1 MRFYENIQ
9 KTSENREAPRSYY
22 IPSGKSEYT
31 LLNGTWRFH
40 YFARDTELTR
50 NITEWDEIPV
60 PSCWQIYG
68 YENPNYTNVNY
79 PYPCDPPYVP
89 DDNPC
94 GVYERDITID
104 SVWGKVYFVLEGVA
118 SCATVIVNGREVG
131 FTEGSHLQAEFDITE
146 YVKKGLNTI
155 RVEVRKWCCGSYL
168 EDQDCFR
175 FNGIFRDCYLLQRP
189 IDHIKNV
196 KVISRDG
203 KITVDCEKKADVSLY
218 TMDGEL
224 IFKSAN
230 TENAVFEIDKPM
242 FWNAEHPYLYTVK
255 LEREGEIIEVK
266 TAFRTIEI
274 SDKRELLI
282 NGVSVKL
289 RGVNHHDTHPTKG
302 WCQTNEELRR
312 DLSLM
317 KELNINCVRTS
328 HYPPTP
334 AFVDMCD
341 EMGFYV
347 VLETDIE
354 THGIL
359 RRLPNVPYRYD
370 VESSDWVCVKPEWK
384 GEFVERMKRAATPH
398 FNHPSVIMWSVG
410 NESGYGP
417 NQEAMIDWLKTLD
430 DSRLAHCE
438 DAGRKGDDTKV
449 DIHSRMYLSPAD
461 LTVLAKDTEKCS
473 LPVFQCEYS
482 HAMGNG
488 PGDVYEYNELF
499 DKYPALIGGC
509 IWEWADHTVI
519 VDGVQKY
526 GGDFEGE
533 LTSDSN
539 FCCDGMVFSDR
550 SFKAGTYEIKEA
562 FAPIVSEYEDG
573 ILKIRNRYD
582 FTDLCECEIT
592 YSVEVDGTEV
602 DKKVLDIKAAPHETV
617 EIPLELP
624 CPECKYGAYIN
635 ITMTRG
641 GFEYARAQHPIP
653 CTIISD
659 NQERAY
665 AAYTENEHEI
675 VFSGEGFE
683 YIYSK
688 HYGTFTSIKT
698 DGKERIADKP
708 NITAWH
714 APTDNDAKIKL
725 YWGSYNIWQGDNLDK
740 AFTKTYSVD
749 FDGKTA
755 VASCSLAGV
764 SRKPVSLHTIKTEV
778 FADGRIEFHVD
789 ASIRADAK
797 WLPRYGFEFTLPTES
812 REFSYFGMGPEEC
825 YADMCH
831 HTRIGRYES
840 SAEREYVSYVRPQE
854 HGNHIKTKELLIGGL
869 KFRAIERDFEFNV
882 SKYKANDLA
891 RAAHTDELC
900 EDGLVHVRVD
910 YKVSGLGSNSCGP
923 ELDPKYKLSEKNIS
937 FAFSLSP
944 ERKA

>member
-1 MRFYENIQ
+1 MRFYEDIL

-22 IPSGKSEYT
+22 IPTGKSEYT

-40 YFARDTELTR
+40 YFSKDIELTR

-60 PSCWQIYG
+60 PSCWQLYG

-79 PYPCDPPYVP
+79 PYPVDPPYVP

-94 GVYERDITID
+94 GVYERDITIKKL
-104 SVWGKVYFVLEGVA
+104 WGKVYFVLEGVA
-118 SCATVIVNGREVG
+118 SCATLLVNGHEVG
-131 FTEGSHLQAEFDITE
+131 FTQGSHLQAEFDITE
-146 YVKKGLNTI
+146 YVREGENTI

-168 EDQDCFR
+168 EDQDFFR
-175 FNGIFRDCYLLQRP
+175 FNGIFRDCYILQRP
-189 IDHIKNV
+189 EGHIKNIT
-196 KVISRDG
+196 VISRDG
-203 KITVDCEKKADVSLY
+203 KISIDCEKVDCDISLY
-218 TMDGEL
+218 SMEGKLLSKATGD
-224 IFKSAN
+224 S
-230 TENAVFEIDKPM
+230 AVFEISHPM
-242 FWNAEHPYLYTVK
+242 YWNAEKPYLYTVK
-255 LEREGEIIEVK
+255 AERNGETIEVK

-274 SDKRELLI
+274 SEARELLI

-289 RGVNHHDTHPTKG
+289 RGVNHHDTHPTNG

-312 DLSLM
+312 DLALM

-370 VESSDWVCVKPEWK
+370 VESSDWVCVKPEWQ
-384 GEFVERMKRAATPH
+384 GEFVERMKRAAIPH

-430 DSRLAHCE
+430 DDRLAHCE

-449 DIHSRMYLSPAD
+449 DIHSRMYLSCAD
-461 LTVLAKDTEKCS
+461 LIILAKDTEKCAI
-473 LPVFQCEYS
+473 PVFQCEYS

-562 FAPIVSEYEDG
+562 FAPVVSELSDG
-573 ILKIRNRYD
+573 VLALRNRYD
-582 FTDLCECEIT
+582 FTDLSECDFV
-592 YSVEVDGTEV
+592 Y
-602 DKKVLDIKAAPHETV
+602 TV
-617 EIPLELP
+617 EIDGIEYEKQAFKVSCAPHDTVKIPLSLP
-624 CPECKYGAYIN
+624 CPECKLGAYLN
-635 ITMTRG
+635 ITMTRNG
-641 GFEYARAQHPIP
+641 MEYAKAQHAIP
-653 CTIISD
+653 CTLIKD
-659 NQERAY
+659 TKEQAY
-665 AAYTENEHEI
+665 ANYTESDREI
-675 VFSGEGFE
+675 VFSGDGFE
-683 YIYSK
+683 YIFSK
-688 HYGTFTSIKT
+688 HYGTFTSIKVN
-698 DGKERIADKP
+698 GIERIADKP
-708 NITAWH
+708 HISAWR
-714 APTDNDAKIKL
+714 APTDNDAKIKV
-725 YWGSYNIWQGDNLDK
+725 YWGYYNIWQGDNLDRT
-740 AFTKTYSVD
+740 FNKTYSVD
-749 FDGKTA
+749 FDGKSI
-755 VASCSLAGV
+755 VASQSLAGV
-764 SRKPVSLHTIKTEV
+764 SRKPISLHTVKTSV
-778 FADGRIEFHVD
+778 FADGRIDISLD
-789 ASIRADAK
+789 ADIRADAK
-797 WLPRYGFEFTLPTES
+797 WLPRYGFEFALPADS
-812 REFSYFGMGPEEC
+812 RDFSYFGMGPMEN
-825 YADMCH
+825 YRDMCH
-831 HTRIGRYES
+831 HTRIGSYQS
-840 SAEREYVSYVRPQE
+840 NADAEYVNYVRPQE
-854 HGNHIKTKELLIGGL
+854 HGNHIATKELCIGGL
-869 KFRAIERDFEFNV
+869 KFESGERDFEFSV

-891 RAAHTDELC
+891 RAAHTDELIS
-900 EDGLVHVRVD
+900 DGLVHVRID
-910 YKVSGLGSNSCGP
+910 YKNSGLGSNSCGP
-923 ELDPKYKLSEKNIS
+923 ELDPKYKLSEKHIS
-937 FAFSLSP
+937 FNFTVSP
-944 ERKA
+944 IK